1 MENQCL
7 EYELNLNWITTIE
20 QLQYSDTFSIYQKEV
35 TLLLNLKHQILNK
48 SQVITLFNLENKN
61 KTKDNLNIETIL
73 LQYPHLI
80 KLGKQL
86 KNKINSQ
93 TSNLETVSYIN
104 LAAEYL
110 INPTDFYYDKFFIR
124 KLRQI
129 NTINM
134 FDFLYYHL
142 EKNDKSDSKRFILF
156 VKLALQKHQ
165 VELLTPELTQTV
177 NEVLSFIESRQVNPS
192 NEIPTQI
199 TKRKIK
205 RDANDK
211 LTVLNLEQTVLFISY
226 LQKERFILPNEYLSD
241 KTIAEAF
248 ELLTG
253 YSPHTIRQSLGKYPN
268 FINKSNSKELDLLIE
283 KLKTANQKQ

>member
-48 SQVITLFNLENKN
+48 SQVITLFNLENK
-61 KTKDNLNIETIL
+61 TKDNLNIETIL
-73 LQYPHLI
+73 LQYPHFI

-192 NEIPTQI
+192 NETPTQI

-283 KLKTANQKQ
+283 KIKTANQKQ